1 MAKRYKSRAPARRH
15 FLRHWREHR
24 GLSQDQVAEAIG
36 ISKASVS
43 RVENGI
49 TPYTQDV
56 LEAYARVLGCTVADL
71 VSRPPSD
78 PEGLWA
84 IWDRLRAEDRRRAV
98 VILRALVDP
107 NLGYRSDEKTLE
119 DEEIA
124 EQRL

>member
-1 MAKRYKSRAPARRH
+1 MAKRYKSGAPARPH

-24 GLSQDQVAEAIG
+24 GLSQDQVAGAIG

-56 LEAYARVLGCTVADL
+56 VEAYARLLRCTVADL
-71 VSRPPSD
+71 VSRPPAD

-84 IWDRLRAEDRRRAV
+84 IWDRLRAEDKPRAIA
-98 VILRALVDP
+98 ILRALVDANP
-107 NLGYRSDEKTLE
+107 GSQPEKVT
-119 DEEIA
+119 
-124 EQRL
+124 

>member
-1 MAKRYKSRAPARRH
+1 MAKRFKSGAPAQPH
-15 FLRHWREHR
+15 FLRYWREHR
-24 GLSQDQVAEAIG
+24 GLSQDQVADAIG

-56 LEAYARVLGCTVADL
+56 LESYARVLECTVADL

-84 IWDRLRAEDRRRAV
+84 IWERLRAEDRPRAV
-98 VILRALVDP
+98 AILRALADP
-107 NLGYRSDEKTLE
+107 NPGHPVGKTLNPE
-119 DEEIA
+119 REA
-124 EQRL
+124 E

>member
-1 MAKRYKSRAPARRH
+1 MAKRYKSGTPARNH

-24 GLSQDQVAEAIG
+24 GLSQDQVADAIG

-56 LEAYARVLGCTVADL
+56 LEAYARVLDCTVADL

-84 IWDRLRAEDRRRAV
+84 IWERLRAEDRRRAV
-98 VILRALVDP
+98 ALPRRRLGFDP
-107 NLGYRSDEKTLE
+107 KKLWRMK
-119 DEEIA
+119 
-124 EQRL
+124 RC

>member
-1 MAKRYKSRAPARRH
+1 MCQWQGDTKAAHPPEIISCVTGASTGGLAR
-15 FLRHWREHR
+15 
-24 GLSQDQVAEAIG
+24 
-36 ISKASVS
+36 VS

-56 LEAYARVLGCTVADL
+56 LETYARVLGCTVADL

-98 VILRALVDP
+98 VILRALVD
-107 NLGYRSDEKTLE
+107 SDENTF
-119 DEEIA
+119 IA

>member
-1 MAKRYKSRAPARRH
+1 MARRYKTGTPARRH

-24 GLSQDQVAEAIG
+24 GFSQDQLADAIG

-56 LEAYARVLGCTVADL
+56 VEAYARVLGCTVADL

-84 IWDRLRAEDRRRAV
+84 IWDRLHADDKRRAV
-98 VILRALVDP
+98 AVLRALVDISAP
-107 NLGYRSDEKTLE
+107 S
-119 DEEIA
+119 
-124 EQRL
+124 

>member
-1 MAKRYKSRAPARRH
+1 MAKRYKSGAPARRH
-15 FLRHWREHR
+15 FLRHWREDR

-56 LEAYARVLGCTVADL
+56 LETYARVLGCTVADL

-98 VILRALVDP
+98 IILRALVDP
-107 NLGYRSDEKTLE
+107 DLGYPSDEKTFE

>member
-1 MAKRYKSRAPARRH
+1 MARRYKSRTPARNH

-56 LEAYARVLGCTVADL
+56 LETYARVLGCTVADL

-98 VILRALVDP
+98 VILRALVD
-107 NLGYRSDEKTLE
+107 SDENTF
-119 DEEIA
+119 IA